1 MKKVRL
7 KPMKISQNAG
17 TDNRLTAARP
27 VSSGSQ

>member
-17 TDNRLTAARP
+17 TARRCTAARP
-27 VSSGSQ
+27 VSKGSQ